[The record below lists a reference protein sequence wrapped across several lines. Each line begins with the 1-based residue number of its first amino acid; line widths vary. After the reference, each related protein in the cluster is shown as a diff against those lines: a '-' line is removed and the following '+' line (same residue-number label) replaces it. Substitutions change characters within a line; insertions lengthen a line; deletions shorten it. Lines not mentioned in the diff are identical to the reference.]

1 MKLTPAMQTFILHWG
16 DMGSKWGL
24 NRSVSQIYALL
35 HISPAPLTA
44 EELAT
49 TLNLARSNIS
59 TGLKELLTWRLIRT
73 TRQLGDRR
81 DYYTSLG
88 DMYDLIETVIAIRRE
103 REFEPTL
110 LMLRDIQS
118 AAETDDTPP
127 EVRTRM
133 AETYEAMQALDGWY
147 EDIAALPRAAQ
158 LNMLKVGAKIGSL
171 LGDATGKSKK
181 KKKNSASAA

>member
-73 TRQLGDRR
+73 TRQLGDR
-81 DYYTSLG
+81 S
-88 DMYDLIETVIAIRRE
+88 
-103 REFEPTL
+103 
-110 LMLRDIQS
+110 
-118 AAETDDTPP
+118 DT
-127 EVRTRM
+127 
-133 AETYEAMQALDGWY
+133 
-147 EDIAALPRAAQ
+147 
-158 LNMLKVGAKIGSL
+158 
-171 LGDATGKSKK
+171 
-181 KKKNSASAA
+181 